1 MSNQELVERYL
12 ASEKRLDDANFEIK
26 QIEAELDAV
35 KDRLA
40 KAKSYAMKALNDHIT
55 NGGEGSVKGGIA
67 LASFEKPDFM
77 KEYWASMKARELS
90 DE

>member
-1 MSNQELVERYL
+1 MNNQELVERYL

-40 KAKSYAMKALNDHIT
+40 KAKSYAVKALNEHIA
-55 NGGEGSVKGGIA
+55 NGGEGSVKGVIA
-67 LASFEKPDFM
+67 FASVEKPDYINEYYASIKA
-77 KEYWASMKARELS
+77 KE
-90 DE
+90 